1 MIRNYLKVAW
11 RNMVHNK
18 AFSLIN
24 ISGLALGMAC
34 SLLIM
39 LWVKDE
45 RGVDSFHANKNDL
58 YQVYERWFYDGKVE
72 GSYSTQGLLAT
83 ELKQQVPEIKY
94 ASGLEYVSPP
104 GTQTTLQAGE
114 KIHKLEGRFADGDF
128 FSMFSYPLLAGSTA
142 TALNE
147 PGSIAISRKLAE
159 LFFTNVE
166 NALGKSIRCED
177 KEDLKV
183 TAVFEDLPSNSS
195 QQFDF
200 LRSWSDFVKQNQWVN
215 NWGNTSPETFV
226 QLQPASDPVT
236 VQARIRDFIYRFK
249 QKDPGNL
256 IELHLQPFSERYLHS
271 NFKNGYLDGGRIEY
285 VRLFSIVAV
294 FILMIA
300 CINFMNLA
308 TARSSK
314 RSREVGI
321 RKVVGALRSAL
332 IGQFIGEAL
341 LLTFFAILLA
351 LAIAAIFLPFFGELT
366 GKSLTLPFGQPSFW
380 ASLFA
385 LLLITALVAG
395 SYPAF
400 FLSGL
405 KPVKVLKGQLKFKW
419 SATIVRKGLVVFQ
432 FSLSI
437 FFIVGMIVIYRQ
449 VDYIQSK
456 NIGYSRENLIYVP
469 MEGKLISDYALF
481 RQEASRHPE
490 ILSVSKMRNT
500 PTVIGHHT
508 NSIEWAGKDPNQTV
522 SFADG
527 VVGYDFVK
535 TMKLELLKGRDFSK
549 EFGIDSAS
557 YILNETAVNKMG
569 LHEPVGETIS
579 WGNRKGKV
587 IGVLKDF
594 HFNSMHQAIDPLI
607 LRLDENWPWGTI
619 LVRTKA
625 GNTREALA
633 SLEKICKSLNPKFP
647 FTYQFSD
654 QEYAKLYNNEQVVT
668 KLANYFAFLAIFISC
683 LGLFGLATFT
693 AEQRV
698 KEIGIRKVL
707 GASVAMITR
716 QLSAGFLKPV
726 AIALLIAFPA
736 SWYAMNYWL
745 QGYAYKVGIEWWI
758 FAIAGLLT
766 ICIALLTV
774 SYQSI
779 RSALINPVMSLRTE

>member
-1 MIRNYLKVAW
+1 
-11 RNMVHNK
+11 MVHNK

-45 RGVDSFHANKNDL
+45 RGVDSFHDNKSDL

-114 KIHKLEGRFADGDF
+114 KIHKLDGRFADADF
-128 FSMFSYPLLAGSTA
+128 FSMFSYPVLAGSTA

-226 QLQPASDPVT
+226 QLQPVADPVK

-256 IELHLQPFSERYLHS
+256 TELHLQPFSERYLHS
-271 NFKNGYLDGGRIEY
+271 TFKNGYLDGGRIEY

-351 LAIAAIFLPFFGELT
+351 LSITAIFLPFFRRANRKT
-366 GKSLTLPFGQPSFW
+366 SHPSIR
-380 ASLFA
+380 AA
-385 LLLITALVAG
+385 LLLGLIVCLAG
-395 SYPAF
+395 CHR
-400 FLSGL
+400 L
-405 KPVKVLKGQLKFKW
+405 
-419 SATIVRKGLVVFQ
+419 RC
-432 FSLSI
+432 
-437 FFIVGMIVIYRQ
+437 
-449 VDYIQSK
+449 
-456 NIGYSRENLIYVP
+456 REL
-469 MEGKLISDYALF
+469 
-481 RQEASRHPE
+481 
-490 ILSVSKMRNT
+490 
-500 PTVIGHHT
+500 
-508 NSIEWAGKDPNQTV
+508 
-522 SFADG
+522 
-527 VVGYDFVK
+527 
-535 TMKLELLKGRDFSK
+535 
-549 EFGIDSAS
+549 
-557 YILNETAVNKMG
+557 
-569 LHEPVGETIS
+569 
-579 WGNRKGKV
+579 
-587 IGVLKDF
+587 
-594 HFNSMHQAIDPLI
+594 
-607 LRLDENWPWGTI
+607 
-619 LVRTKA
+619 
-625 GNTREALA
+625 
-633 SLEKICKSLNPKFP
+633 
-647 FTYQFSD
+647 
-654 QEYAKLYNNEQVVT
+654 
-668 KLANYFAFLAIFISC
+668 SC
-683 LGLFGLATFT
+683 LLPLW
-693 AEQRV
+693 
-698 KEIGIRKVL
+698 
-707 GASVAMITR
+707 
-716 QLSAGFLKPV
+716 P
-726 AIALLIAFPA
+726 
-736 SWYAMNYWL
+736 
-745 QGYAYKVGIEWWI
+745 
-758 FAIAGLLT
+758 
-766 ICIALLTV
+766 
-774 SYQSI
+774 
-779 RSALINPVMSLRTE
+779 